1 MLVTNLG
8 TLQESALT
16 HVPIPLIYLKIAP
29 LICHWSLL
37 LVRWLNLHPLADSN
51 NVSNGSATSVSS
63 PVLFDAADVG
73 TAMENDISPA
83 GLSRGDDDISDVF
96 SVDSISDIH
105 QSSADKERNDEE
117 SNVNIKQDTGNI
129 EQSGNVEHS
138 RSNVVQSINNDKDN
152 EPITIEQ
159 NTGTIEQSTSNVVQ
173 SSITV
178 QQSVDVVNNNSEKCS
193 GINVEQNIDVVNN
206 NSDECSMVNVVAD
219 SHPVESLS
227 SFEDPPTW
235 AEVVAMEEVATFC
248 KSAPSMKP
256 FQERKAR
263 SLRRSFRFAC
273 SGLPVRLRSASHAL
287 ANVARSA
294 KLSS

>member
-1 MLVTNLG
+1 MSLIMMAKSQGPNFVPCG
-8 TLQESALT
+8 TPAGIGPHSEKQSCDNFTL
-16 HVPIPLIYLKIAP
+16 
-29 LICHWSLL
+29 CWR
-37 LVRWLNLHPLADSN
+37 LVRKLL
-51 NVSNGSATSVSS
+51 
-63 PVLFDAADVG
+63 
-73 TAMENDISPA
+73 I
-83 GLSRGDDDISDVF
+83 
-96 SVDSISDIH
+96 
-105 QSSADKERNDEE
+105 QC
-117 SNVNIKQDTGNI
+117 NVNIKQDTGNI

-193 GINVEQNIDVVNN
+193 GINVEKNIDVVNN

-227 SFEDPPTW
+227 SFEDLPTW

-263 SLRRSFRFAC
+263 CLRRSFNFVLLVLAFLCASVRPPMRWSTLLGRPNCPLRVFSVITMA
-273 SGLPVRLRSASHAL
+273 SSSVFNSSLSALSINVDGLRDSLKRTAL
-287 ANVARSA
+287 LQWLLAA
-294 KLSS
+294 LSVDVVYL